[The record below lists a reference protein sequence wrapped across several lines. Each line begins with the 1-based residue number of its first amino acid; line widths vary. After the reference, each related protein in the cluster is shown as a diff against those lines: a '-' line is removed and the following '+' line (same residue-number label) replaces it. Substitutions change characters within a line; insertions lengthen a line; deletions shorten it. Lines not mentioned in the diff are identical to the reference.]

1 MPITPRNSK
10 GMRDFLPEAMRLRR
24 FITDTI
30 IGVMERYGFE
40 ALSTPIVEYGETLE
54 GKIGEDEK
62 LLFRIQSGDDK
73 LALRYDQTVPL
84 ARVVAQHEGK
94 ITLPFKRYAL
104 GQSYRGERQQRGRYR
119 EFWQLDAD
127 IVGVDSPLA
136 DAEIIAIVSQS
147 LQKLGFGGAKIVIN
161 HREILSGLARVAGV
175 DAEAAGGVYRAI
187 DKLDKVGLDGV
198 RGELLKSGISAAAS
212 DQILAFISLSGDSA
226 TVLNAMERT
235 LAGDATALAAIGN
248 LRAIT
253 AALHDLGIDPA
264 TYTVAP
270 SLARGL
276 AYYTGCVFE
285 AVLDSPPMGSL
296 LGGGRYDDL
305 IGMFSKRSL
314 PTVGVAFGIERLYD
328 LMLELN
334 MGPREERT
342 IDAYVTIFSADLT
355 GESLALAQ
363 EFRNAGFSVLTAYS
377 TPKLTNQFKEADRKG
392 ARFALVLGPDDLAAG
407 VVQLKDLRSGT
418 QQAVARSAIVA
429 ALRDQLAP
437 GQ

>member
-1 MPITPRNSK
+1 MSIIPRTYK

-30 IGVMERYGFE
+30 IAVMERYGFE
-40 ALSTPIVEYGETLE
+40 PLATPIVEYADILE

-62 LLFRIQSGDDK
+62 LLFRLKFGEDA

-84 ARVVAQHEGK
+84 ARVVAQNEGK

-104 GQSYRGERQQRGRYR
+104 GQAYRGERQQRGRYR

-147 LQKLGFGGAKIVIN
+147 LQNLGFSGAKVFIN

-175 DAEAAGGVYRAI
+175 PAEAAGGVYRAI
-187 DKLDKVGLDGV
+187 DKLDKIGMDGV
-198 RGELLKSGISAAAS
+198 RGELLKSGIGEAAS
-212 DQILAFISLSGDSA
+212 DQILDFISLAGDSE
-226 TVLNAMERT
+226 TVLAAMQDA
-235 LAGDATALAAIGN
+235 LGGDDVALAAIQN
-248 LRAIT
+248 LRTIT
-253 AALHDLGIDPA
+253 AALQSFGVDPS
-264 TYTVAP
+264 TYTVSP

-342 IDAYVTIFSADLT
+342 IDAYVTIFNADLT
-355 GESLALAQ
+355 AESLGLAQ
-363 EFRNAGFSVLTAYS
+363 ELRGAGLSVLTAYS

-418 QQAVARSAIVA
+418 QQAVARAAIVET
-429 ALRDQLAP
+429 LREQL